1 MRKLVRKLRAGRM
14 IECGI
19 PNKEIQDDAL
29 RVFGEVL
36 LRGEDEP
43 VIGEGREFGW
53 TGLLMSDSVP
63 FTGAAPGKPGQW
75 VIAGLNGHGM
85 TRIFDC
91 TPGLVKMMLR
101 EKWAETGMPECF
113 EITEERFREMK

>member
-43 VIGEGREFGW
+43 
-53 TGLLMSDSVP
+53 MSDSVP

-91 TPGLVKMMLR
+91 TPGLVKMILR